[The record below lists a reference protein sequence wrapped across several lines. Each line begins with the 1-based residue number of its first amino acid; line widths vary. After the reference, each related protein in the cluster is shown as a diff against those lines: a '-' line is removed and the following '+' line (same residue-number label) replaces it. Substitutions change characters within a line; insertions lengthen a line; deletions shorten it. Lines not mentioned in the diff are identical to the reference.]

1 MKKIRRLV
9 YRLGFRPKPGSI
21 FFSPS
26 LSLLISVRDGLKK
39 REHDLGDIERLLKP
53 DIRQIILDSFDERKI
68 GE

>member
-1 MKKIRRLV
+1 MKRIRKLV

-21 FFSPS
+21 FCSPS
-26 LSLLISVRDGLKK
+26 LTVYYSVKDSLKE

>member
-1 MKKIRRLV
+1 V
-9 YRLGFRPKPGSI
+9 YYSVKD
-21 FFSPS
+21 S
-26 LSLLISVRDGLKK
+26 LKE